1 MKHILSIIFSII
13 ITTTLGCV
21 RHHKST
27 NDIDPMAQYRD
38 TIVGCFNGVDIDTL
52 ICELTDTLPISYRH
66 KIISQKNSVLPL
78 SIENAQI
85 PMQLEN
91 EGDLDGNGTDEIGFI
106 HYQNGAGCWGNY
118 IVLTYQKGWKVLYHP
133 YIHSLWLGLTDV
145 SFETVDLVQPI
156 DSAGLIKIRY
166 FDIEK
171 VVTPCSIND
180 MREDT
185 ISVDPQWLSNF
196 RNLL

>member
-1 MKHILSIIFSII
+1 MKQIPYLFLLLILC
-13 ITTTLGCV
+13 ITSCG
-21 RHHKST
+21 RSSKSVS
-27 NDIDPMAQYRD
+27 NDRLVQYRD
-38 TIVGCFNGVDIDTL
+38 TIVGRFNGADLDTL
-52 ICELTDTLPISYRH
+52 ISELVDTLPISYRH
-66 KIISQKNSVLPL
+66 KIISKNNTVLPL
-78 SIENAQI
+78 SIENAHV
-85 PMQLEN
+85 PMELIN

-118 IVLTYQKGWKVLYHP
+118 AVLTYQDGWKVLYHP

-145 SFETVDLVQPI
+145 TFETVDLVQPI
-156 DSAGLIKIRY
+156 DSAGLIKIRH

-196 RNLL
+196 RNFL

>member
-1 MKHILSIIFSII
+1 MFCAFGCESKHKVEESDL
-13 ITTTLGCV
+13 V
-21 RHHKST
+21 AK
-27 NDIDPMAQYRD
+27 YRD
-38 TIVGCFNGVDIDTL
+38 TLVGCFNGVQIDTL

-66 KIISQKNSVLPL
+66 KISSQNNTVLPL
-78 SIENAQI
+78 SFENAEVPI
-85 PMQLEN
+85 QLVN

-118 IVLTYQKGWKVLYHP
+118 VVLTYKGGWKVLYNP

-145 SFETVDLVQPI
+145 TFDTVDLVQPI
-156 DSAGLIKIRY
+156 DSAGLILIRH

-171 VVTPCSIND
+171 VVTPCSIKD

-185 ISVDPQWLSNF
+185 IDVDPQWVSNF
-196 RNLL
+196 NHFL